1 MSVNVMTLKPGDVV
15 MVRVAAHGWQDSGG
29 SKRTTVRPARVI
41 EVYRRFC
48 TVLLYRGKQVI
59 RESPHYDAIEAINPD
74 DVHPGSVPPMP
85 GTEQPRFE
93 PEPEVAIAPEPEPE
107 QSQDSEAPDDEPELL
122 RRNEVEL
129 PKSNPV
135 MAIPVSRAPG
145 APRRTT
151 KGVPVTDE
159 DIARVATLMEDGLG
173 AVRIARE
180 LGITSSRAQHIM
192 RKIQHLKKVGKMP
205 NVGAVAEEPA
215 PTSPDAVPEQGA
227 PDPTLSPE
235 DYARQVA
242 EHLRPMIREVI
253 VVEIQSAIGPMLD
266 RVEDMTDTITATA
279 DIQRLR
285 RELSTVGGM
294 INRALQRI
302 EKIEVWQ
309 VG

>member
-93 PEPEVAIAPEPEPE
+93 PEPEVLYMEPEVAIAPEPEPE
-107 QSQDSEAPDDEPELL
+107 QSRDSEAPDDEPELL
-122 RRNEVEL
+122 RRN
-129 PKSNPV
+129 
-135 MAIPVSRAPG
+135 
-145 APRRTT
+145 

-205 NVGAVAEEPA
+205 NVGAVADEPS
-215 PTSPDAVPEQGA
+215 PTTTDTAPEQA
-227 PDPTLSPE
+227 PPDPALSPE